1 MLLRKGNWGLAGPE
15 LGIRNWGLVFIYE
28 ELVFVAMFKLKFLS
42 AAVVCLLVLGNLGFF
57 ATGNGG
63 KWLQLSVAEARSGG
77 GRSRGGSFSRPSSN
91 RPSSSPPRSGGSSS
105 GYSPSR
111 PAGSSYNPPRDSAPS
126 SAPQSGGNTGGRVR
140 GGDWDRRPTVTPAP
154 VPNYPSYPQSQPY
167 PYNPPRYPS
176 GGGTTVIVPVPVPQ
190 PQPRYYPY
198 PAQTPYYPSQP
209 VPAQTPYYPSDPSV
223 AQPVPP
229 SYPAGGDY
237 RSGRSSNNGGL
248 WSFLLFLLI
257 CGGILFIVWMILRNQ
272 NKSSP
277 QSELENDIVTVT
289 KLQVAL
295 LAEAR
300 HIQAELSDL
309 AVNCDL
315 ETAEGLTQFLQE
327 SALALLRSPEYWS
340 HVLCSSQTVNSREEA
355 QQVFEQLSIKE
366 RSNFSAE
373 TLSNVGGYVQRRSPV
388 PVDGDEGP
396 AAYIVVTF
404 LVGTADDKPLFDKIY
419 SAEQLRGAL
428 TRLAGISPDYLL
440 VFELLWSPQEATDSL
455 TYDEL
460 LTEYSDLIQI

>member
-1 MLLRKGNWGLAGPE
+1 
-15 LGIRNWGLVFIYE
+15 
-28 ELVFVAMFKLKFLS
+28 MFKLKFLS
-42 AAVVCLLVLGNLGFF
+42 AAVVCFLVLGDIGFF
-57 ATGNGG
+57 APRNGG

-91 RPSSSPPRSGGSSS
+91 RPSSSPSRSSGSSS

-126 SAPQSGGNTGGRVR
+126 APPRSSGNTGGRAR
-140 GGDWDRRPTVTPAP
+140 GGDWDRRPTVTPVP
-154 VPNYPSYPQSQPY
+154 VPNYPSRGGGYSPNYPPSQPY

-198 PAQTPYYPSQP
+198 PAQPPYYPSQP
-209 VPAQTPYYPSDPSV
+209 VPAQTPYYPSGGSV

-257 CGGILFIVWMILRNQ
+257 CGGILLIAWMILSKKNRH
-272 NKSSP
+272 SP
-277 QSELENDIVTVT
+277 QSELDNDIVTVT

-309 AVNCDL
+309 AVNSDL

-340 HVLCSSQTVNSREEA
+340 HVLCTSQTVKSREEA
-355 QQVFEQLSIKE
+355 QQVFEQFSIKE

-373 TLSNVGGYVQRRSPV
+373 TLSNVGGYVQRRSPA

-419 SAEQLRGAL
+419 SAEHLRAVL
-428 TRLAGISPDYLL
+428 TRLAGITSDYLF
-440 VFELLWSPQEATDSL
+440 VFELLWSPQEATDTL

-460 LTEYSDLIQI
+460 LTEYADMIQI